1 MARRK
6 IVYIPYTKDEVQE
19 RISKFDIRHEG
30 LIVSTFYDGRII
42 SNVEVSEKYW
52 SFDFKN
58 FAKDIIEKINDYFV
72 PETYTLR
79 INKGAQEIRLVGE
92 SVTIKDDEYF
102 KVFNLVNSSDK
113 TRCLQMNIG
122 LVHRKTGTYYVLA
135 VENENAS
142 VSGKHFFKSLP
153 TKLEEFFQVLPE
165 FNVIIDKQV
174 SLLNTLSEKKISL
187 KNLYKKL
194 IRIDEDGV
202 VLPSDVLRIR
212 MFVKN
217 LKNAGIEFVS
227 EEVSQHL
234 NLLTHYQDFYNSNY
248 DLEVN
253 AKDVMDVFVS
263 MYKNYD
269 STTIERET
277 RRIYNALMEA

>member
-1 MARRK
+1 MVTNEELINKAKSIVKPKKMKHGFTASDCGCALVTANDNIFLGVSIDTCSSMGFCAEHSAIAAMVTKGEYQIKK
-6 IVYIPYTKDEVQE
+6 IV
-19 RISKFDIRHEG
+19 
-30 LIVSTFYDGRII
+30 
-42 SNVEVSEKYW
+42 
-52 SFDFKN
+52 
-58 FAKDIIEKINDYFV
+58 
-72 PETYTLR
+72 
-79 INKGAQEIRLVGE
+79 
-92 SVTIKDDEYF
+92 
-102 KVFNLVNSSDK
+102 
-113 TRCLQMNIG
+113 
-122 LVHRKTGTYYVLA
+122 A
-135 VENENAS
+135 V
-142 VSGKHFFKSLP
+142 
-153 TKLEEFFQVLPE
+153 
-165 FNVIIDKQV
+165 
-174 SLLNTLSEKKISL
+174 
-187 KNLYKKL
+187 
-194 IRIDEDGV
+194 DEDGV